1 MYRELFSVEIRDKL
15 LFMLDDINLESY
27 SQYKKDGV
35 IIIENRKN
43 TDEANKDQ
51 ACVIR
56 SQCFFFN

>member
-1 MYRELFSVEIRDKL
+1 MYRELFSVEIR

-51 ACVIR
+51 AWVIR
-56 SQCFFFN
+56 S